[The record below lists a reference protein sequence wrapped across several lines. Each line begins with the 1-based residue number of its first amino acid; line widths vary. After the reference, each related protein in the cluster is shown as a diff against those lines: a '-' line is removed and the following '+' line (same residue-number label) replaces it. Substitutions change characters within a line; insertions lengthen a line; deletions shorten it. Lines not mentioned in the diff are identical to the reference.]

1 MCLLTTREHNNREE
15 ENSEKQKSSKWKRDG
30 VQVGQQREAMN
41 TGMGMDGNSLE
52 RESMNLVAKRYT
64 RKARVRNSSETRANH
79 MCMHNCTMRNN
90 MFLITTM
97 FLNFGSDKA
106 QWHMPGR
113 SILDYVPSS
122 RTSGAK
128 RTSYSTWENKL

>member
-41 TGMGMDGNSLE
+41 TGIGMDGNSLE

-64 RKARVRNSSETRANH
+64 RGLERW
-79 MCMHNCTMRNN
+79 
-90 MFLITTM
+90 L
-97 FLNFGSDKA
+97 
-106 QWHMPGR
+106 
-113 SILDYVPSS
+113 
-122 RTSGAK
+122 SG
-128 RTSYSTWENKL
+128 